1 MSLVSESP
9 ILAGSSRSK
18 FTLLINKNVREMKK
32 SIFVMGL
39 AMMGLLSMTS
49 CSSSDSKNGDTPQPT
64 PQPGQEVSIED
75 SEYDAIIN
83 QYVDNVVL
91 PTYSD
96 LKTKNSALYQA
107 VVDFGDNPSNANFK
121 AICDAW
127 LAAREPWESSEAFLF
142 GPVADYGL
150 DPNMDSW
157 PLDQEAIVKLL
168 ESQQWNEMEWTGD
181 YDEDDEAIAAA
192 QNVRGFH
199 TLEFLAFR
207 DGQARTLTD
216 QAVDGEAANAV
227 YNAGNAT
234 AWAQYMRNTAQL
246 LVDDVT
252 TLVDAWNNGYAD
264 KFKKHDGGD
273 FTSGLSCIEQLIDGC
288 IDIAGEVGQAKIG
301 DPYDLYVSGKTN
313 EALYAVES
321 WYSWHSRDDYTNNI
335 YSIRNAYYGSRDG
348 KINANSLSKL
358 VAKYDAQLDADVKE
372 AIEDAAEAIQAIPQ
386 PFRNNIN
393 SKEAKAAM
401 EACAELSDILEN
413 ELKPFLINHTK

>member
-1 MSLVSESP
+1 
-9 ILAGSSRSK
+9 
-18 FTLLINKNVREMKK
+18 MKK
-32 SIFVMGL
+32 NLFLMGLAVMGL
-39 AMMGLLSMTS
+39 MTFTA
-49 CSSSDSKNGDTPQPT
+49 CSSDDDDKKSEAVTIQ
-64 PQPGQEVSIED
+64 D

-96 LKTKNSALYQA
+96 LKTKNSALYDA
-107 VVDFGDNPSNANFK
+107 VVSFGNNPSNAGFQ
-121 AICDAW
+121 AICNAW

-157 PLDQEAIVKLL
+157 PLDQDAIVNILT
-168 ESQQWNEMEWTGD
+168 SQNWNAMEWTGD
-181 YDEDDEAIAAA
+181 YDEDDDAIAAA

-207 DGQARTLTD
+207 DGKARTLTD
-216 QAVDGEAANAV
+216 TATDGEAANAV
-227 YNAGNAT
+227 YNESNKT

-246 LVDDVT
+246 LVNDVT
-252 TLVDAWNNGYAD
+252 TLVDAWNNGYAAA
-264 KFKKHDGGD
+264 FKNHNGGD

-288 IDIAGEVGQAKIG
+288 IDIAGEVGDAKIG
-301 DPYDLYVSGKTN
+301 EPYDYYAAGDIQK
-313 EALYAVES
+313 ALYAVES

-348 KINANSLSKL
+348 SINANSLSNL
-358 VAKYDAQLDADVKE
+358 VKKYNADLDTRVKDAISNAAK
-372 AIEDAAEAIQAIPQ
+372 AIQAIPQ

-393 SKEAKAAM
+393 SAEASEAM
-401 EACAELSDILEN
+401 DACAELSDVLEN
-413 ELKPFLINHTK
+413 ELKPFLQNATK

>member
-1 MSLVSESP
+1 M
-9 ILAGSSRSK
+9 K
-18 FTLLINKNVREMKK
+18 KNVLM
-32 SIFVMGL
+32 MGL
-39 AMMGLLSMTS
+39 AMMGLCAFTA
-49 CSSSDSKNGDTPQPT
+49 CSSDDDKKEESK
-64 PQPGQEVSIED
+64 IEILD
-75 SEYDAIIN
+75 AEYDAIIN

-91 PTYSD
+91 PTYND
-96 LKTKNSALYQA
+96 LKTKNTALYNAVVSFGNAPSDANFQA
-107 VVDFGDNPSNANFK
+107 VCN
-121 AICDAW
+121 AW
-127 LAAREPWESSEAFLF
+127 LTAREPWESSEAFLF

-207 DGQARTLTD
+207 DGKARTLTD
-216 QAVDGEAANAV
+216 TAIDGEAANAV
-227 YNAGNAT
+227 YNESNAT

-246 LVDDVT
+246 LVKDVT
-252 TLVDAWNNGYAD
+252 TLVDAWNNGYAAS
-264 KFKKHDGGD
+264 FKSHNGGD

-288 IDIAGEVGQAKIG
+288 IDIAGEVGDAKIG
-301 DPYDLYVSGKTN
+301 DPYSLYVSGKTT

-348 KINANSLSKL
+348 SVNKNSLSKL
-358 VAKYDAQLDADVKE
+358 GEKYNAELDADVKK
-372 AIEDAAEAIQAIPQ
+372 AITNAANAIQAIPQ

-393 SKEAKAAM
+393 SKEAQAAM
-401 EACAELSDILEN
+401 EACADLSDILEQ

>member
-1 MSLVSESP
+1 
-9 ILAGSSRSK
+9 
-18 FTLLINKNVREMKK
+18 MKK
-32 SIFVMGL
+32 KLFLLSL
-39 AMMGLLSMTS
+39 AMMGLTTFTA
-49 CSSSDSKNGDTPQPT
+49 CSSSDDDNKK
-64 PQPGQEVSIED
+64 ED
-75 SEYDAIIN
+75 ETSEITIQDNEYDAIIN

-91 PTYSD
+91 PTYND

-107 VVDFGDNPSNANFK
+107 VVAFGDAPSNANFQ

-157 PLDQEAIVKLL
+157 PLDQEAIVNMLT
-168 ESQQWNEMEWTGD
+168 SQQWNDMKWTGD
-181 YDEDDEAIAAA
+181 YNEDDEAIAAA

-207 DGQARTLTD
+207 DGKARTLNDAAT
-216 QAVDGEAANAV
+216 DGEAANAV
-227 YNAGNAT
+227 YNESNAT

-252 TLVDAWNNGYAD
+252 LLCDAWNNGYATT
-264 KFKKHDGGD
+264 FKNHNGGD

-288 IDIAGEVGQAKIG
+288 IDIAGEVGDAKIG

-335 YSIRNAYYGSRDG
+335 YSIRNAYYGSLDG
-348 KINANSLSKL
+348 SINTNSLSKL
-358 VAKYDAQLDADVKE
+358 VAKYNPALDTDVKN
-372 AIEDAAEAIQAIPQ
+372 AIDAAAKAIQAIPQ

-393 SKEAKAAM
+393 SKEAAAAM
-401 EACAELSDILEN
+401 DACAELSDILEN
-413 ELKPFLINHTK
+413 ELKPFLQNHTK

>member
-1 MSLVSESP
+1 M
-9 ILAGSSRSK
+9 K
-18 FTLLINKNVREMKK
+18 KNVLM
-32 SIFVMGL
+32 MGL
-39 AMMGLLSMTS
+39 AMMGLCAFTA
-49 CSSSDSKNGDTPQPT
+49 CSSDDDKKEESK
-64 PQPGQEVSIED
+64 IEILD
-75 SEYDAIIN
+75 AEYDAIIN

-91 PTYSD
+91 PTYND
-96 LKTKNSALYQA
+96 LKTKNTALYNAVVSFGNAPSDANFQA
-107 VVDFGDNPSNANFK
+107 VCN
-121 AICDAW
+121 AW
-127 LAAREPWESSEAFLF
+127 LTAREPWESSEAFLF

-207 DGQARTLTD
+207 DGKARTLTD
-216 QAVDGEAANAV
+216 TAIDGEAANAV
-227 YNAGNAT
+227 YNESNAT

-246 LVDDVT
+246 LVKDVT
-252 TLVDAWNNGYAD
+252 TLVDAWNNGYAAS
-264 KFKKHDGGD
+264 FKSHNGGD

-288 IDIAGEVGQAKIG
+288 IDIAGEVGDAKIG
-301 DPYDLYVSGKTN
+301 DPYSLYVSGKTT

-335 YSIRNAYYGSRDG
+335 LSIRNAYYGSRDG
-348 KINANSLSKL
+348 SINANSLSKL
-358 VAKYDAQLDADVKE
+358 VAKYNAPLDTKVKDAIKNAAD
-372 AIEDAAEAIQAIPQ
+372 AIQAIPQ

-393 SKEAKAAM
+393 SSEAKAAM
-401 EACAELSDILEN
+401 EACADLGDVLEN
-413 ELKPFLINHTK
+413 ELKPFLQDATK

>member
-1 MSLVSESP
+1 
-9 ILAGSSRSK
+9 
-18 FTLLINKNVREMKK
+18 MKK
-32 SIFVMGL
+32 NLFLLSL
-39 AMMGLLSMTS
+39 AMMGLTS
-49 CSSSDSKNGDTPQPT
+49 FTACSSSDDDNKKEDETSEITIQ
-64 PQPGQEVSIED
+64 D

-91 PTYSD
+91 PTYND

-107 VVDFGDNPSNANFK
+107 VVAFGDAPSNANFQ

-157 PLDQEAIVKLL
+157 PLDQEAIVNMLT
-168 ESQQWNEMEWTGD
+168 SQQWNDMKWTGD
-181 YDEDDEAIAAA
+181 YNEDDEAIAAA

-207 DGQARTLTD
+207 DGKARTLNDAAT
-216 QAVDGEAANAV
+216 DGEAANAV
-227 YNAGNAT
+227 YNESNAT

-252 TLVDAWNNGYAD
+252 LLCDAWNNGYATT
-264 KFKKHDGGD
+264 FKNHNGGD

-288 IDIAGEVGQAKIG
+288 IDIAGEVGDAKIG

-335 YSIRNAYYGSRDG
+335 YSIRNAYYGSLDG
-348 KINANSLSKL
+348 SINTNSLSKL
-358 VAKYDAQLDADVKE
+358 VAKYNPALDTDVKN
-372 AIEDAAEAIQAIPQ
+372 AIDAAAKAIQAIPQ

-393 SKEAKAAM
+393 SKEAAAAM
-401 EACAELSDILEN
+401 DACAELSDILEN
-413 ELKPFLINHTK
+413 ELKPFLQNHTK

>member
-1 MSLVSESP
+1 
-9 ILAGSSRSK
+9 
-18 FTLLINKNVREMKK
+18 MKK
-32 SIFVMGL
+32 SIFAMGL

-64 PQPGQEVSIED
+64 PQPDQEVTIQD

-142 GPVADYGL
+142 GPVADLGL

-157 PLDQEAIVKLL
+157 PLDQEAIVKML

-181 YDEDDEAIAAA
+181 YDEDDDAIAAA

-199 TLEFLAFR
+199 TLEFLTFR

-227 YNAGNAT
+227 YNASNAN

-372 AIEDAAEAIQAIPQ
+372 AIEDAADAIQAIPQ

>member
-1 MSLVSESP
+1 
-9 ILAGSSRSK
+9 
-18 FTLLINKNVREMKK
+18 MKK
-32 SIFVMGL
+32 GIFVMGL
-39 AMMGLLSMTS
+39 TMIGLMAFTA
-49 CSSSDSKNGDTPQPT
+49 CSSSDDKKNDDPQPT
-64 PQPGQEVSIED
+64 EVTIQD

-96 LKTKNSALYQA
+96 LKAKNSALYQA
-107 VVDFGDNPSNANFK
+107 VVDFGDEPSNANFQ

-127 LAAREPWESSEAFLF
+127 LVAREPWESSEAFLF
-142 GPVADYGL
+142 GPVADLGL

-157 PLDQEAIVKLL
+157 PLDQEAIVKML

-207 DGQARTLTD
+207 DGKARTLTD
-216 QAVDGEAANAV
+216 QATDGEAANAV
-227 YNAGNAT
+227 YNSGNAN

-252 TLVDAWNNGYAD
+252 TLCDAWNNGYAD
-264 KFKKHDGGD
+264 KFKSHNGGD

-301 DPYDLYVSGKTN
+301 DPYDLYVSGKTT

-348 KINANSLSKL
+348 SVNKNSLSKL
-358 VAKYDAQLDADVKE
+358 VAKYNPELDADVKA
-372 AIEDAAEAIQAIPQ
+372 AIEDAADAIQAIPQ

-393 SKEAKAAM
+393 SKEAQSAM

>member
-1 MSLVSESP
+1 
-9 ILAGSSRSK
+9 
-18 FTLLINKNVREMKK
+18 MKK
-32 SIFVMGL
+32 GIFVMGL
-39 AMMGLLSMTS
+39 AMMGLFSMTS
-49 CSSSDSKNGDTPQPT
+49 CSSSSDDSKKGDTPQPE
-64 PQPGQEVSIED
+64 EVTILD
-75 SEYDAIIN
+75 SEYDAIVN

-96 LKTKNSALYQA
+96 LKAKNSALYQA

-168 ESQQWNEMEWTGD
+168 ESQQWNDMEWTGD

-216 QAVDGEAANAV
+216 EAVDGEAANAV
-227 YNAGNAT
+227 YNVGNAN

-252 TLVDAWNNGYAD
+252 TLVDAWNNGYAE

-348 KINANSLSKL
+348 SINANSLSKL

-372 AIEDAAEAIQAIPQ
+372 AIKDAADAIQAIPQ

-393 SKEAKAAM
+393 SKEAAAAM
-401 EACAELSDILEN
+401 EACADLSDILEN

>member
-1 MSLVSESP
+1 
-9 ILAGSSRSK
+9 
-18 FTLLINKNVREMKK
+18 MKK
-32 SIFVMGL
+32 NLFLMGLAVMGL
-39 AMMGLLSMTS
+39 MTFTA
-49 CSSSDSKNGDTPQPT
+49 CSSDDDDKKSEAVTIQ
-64 PQPGQEVSIED
+64 D

-96 LKTKNSALYQA
+96 LKTKNSALYDA
-107 VVDFGDNPSNANFK
+107 VVSFGNNPSNAGFQ
-121 AICDAW
+121 AICNAW

-157 PLDQEAIVKLL
+157 PLDQDAIVNILT
-168 ESQQWNEMEWTGD
+168 SQNWNAMEWTGD
-181 YDEDDEAIAAA
+181 YDEDDDAIAAA

-207 DGQARTLTD
+207 DGKARTLNDAAT
-216 QAVDGEAANAV
+216 DGEAANAV
-227 YNAGNAT
+227 YNESNKT

-246 LVDDVT
+246 LVNDVT
-252 TLVDAWNNGYAD
+252 TLVDAWNNGYAAA
-264 KFKKHDGGD
+264 FKNHNGGD

-288 IDIAGEVGQAKIG
+288 IDIAGEVGDAKIG
-301 DPYDLYVSGKTN
+301 EPYDYYAAGDIQK
-313 EALYAVES
+313 ALYAVES

-348 KINANSLSKL
+348 SINANSLSNL
-358 VAKYDAQLDADVKE
+358 VKKYNADLDTRVKDAISNAAK
-372 AIEDAAEAIQAIPQ
+372 AIQAIPQ

-393 SKEAKAAM
+393 SAEASEAM
-401 EACAELSDILEN
+401 DACAELSDVLEN
-413 ELKPFLINHTK
+413 ELKPFLQNATK

>member
-1 MSLVSESP
+1 M
-9 ILAGSSRSK
+9 K
-18 FTLLINKNVREMKK
+18 KNVLM
-32 SIFVMGL
+32 MGL
-39 AMMGLLSMTS
+39 AMMGLCAFSA
-49 CSSSDSKNGDTPQPT
+49 CSSDDDKKEESK
-64 PQPGQEVSIED
+64 IEILD
-75 SEYDAIIN
+75 AEYDAIIN

-91 PTYSD
+91 PTYND
-96 LKTKNSALYQA
+96 LKAKNTALYNAVVSFGNAPSDANFQA
-107 VVDFGDNPSNANFK
+107 VCN
-121 AICDAW
+121 AW
-127 LAAREPWESSEAFLF
+127 LTAREPWESSEAFLF

-207 DGQARTLTD
+207 DGKARTLTD
-216 QAVDGEAANAV
+216 TAIDGEAANAV
-227 YNAGNAT
+227 YNESNAT

-246 LVDDVT
+246 LVKDVT
-252 TLVDAWNNGYAD
+252 TLVDAWNNGYAAS
-264 KFKKHDGGD
+264 FKSHNGGD

-288 IDIAGEVGQAKIG
+288 IDIAGEVGDAKIG
-301 DPYDLYVSGKTN
+301 DPYSLYVSGKTT

-335 YSIRNAYYGSRDG
+335 LSIRNAYYGSRDG
-348 KINANSLSKL
+348 SINANSLSKL
-358 VAKYDAQLDADVKE
+358 VAKYNAPLDTKVKDAIKSAAD
-372 AIEDAAEAIQAIPQ
+372 AIQAIPQ

-393 SKEAKAAM
+393 SSEAKAAM
-401 EACAELSDILEN
+401 EACADLGDVLEN
-413 ELKPFLINHTK
+413 ELKPFLQDATK

>member
-1 MSLVSESP
+1 
-9 ILAGSSRSK
+9 
-18 FTLLINKNVREMKK
+18 MKK
-32 SIFVMGL
+32 GIFVMGL
-39 AMMGLLSMTS
+39 TMIGLMAFTA
-49 CSSSDSKNGDTPQPT
+49 CSSSDDKKNDDPQPT
-64 PQPGQEVSIED
+64 EVTIQD

-96 LKTKNSALYQA
+96 LKAKNSALYQA
-107 VVDFGDNPSNANFK
+107 VVDFGDEPSNANFQ

-127 LAAREPWESSEAFLF
+127 LVAREPWESSEAFLF
-142 GPVADYGL
+142 GPVADLGL

-157 PLDQEAIVKLL
+157 PLDQEAIVKML

-207 DGQARTLTD
+207 DGKARTLTD
-216 QAVDGEAANAV
+216 QATDGEAANAV
-227 YNAGNAT
+227 YNSGNAN

-252 TLVDAWNNGYAD
+252 TLCNAWNNGYAD
-264 KFKKHDGGD
+264 KFKSHNGGD

-301 DPYDLYVSGKTN
+301 DPYDLYVSGKTT

-348 KINANSLSKL
+348 SVNKNSLSKL
-358 VAKYDAQLDADVKE
+358 VAKYNPELDADVKA
-372 AIEDAAEAIQAIPQ
+372 AIEDAADAIQAIPQ

-393 SKEAKAAM
+393 SKEAQSAM

>member
-1 MSLVSESP
+1 
-9 ILAGSSRSK
+9 
-18 FTLLINKNVREMKK
+18 MKK
-32 SIFVMGL
+32 NLFLLSL
-39 AMMGLLSMTS
+39 AMMGLTTFTA
-49 CSSSDSKNGDTPQPT
+49 CSSSDDDNKKEDETSEITIQ
-64 PQPGQEVSIED
+64 D

-83 QYVDNVVL
+83 QYVDKVVL
-91 PTYSD
+91 PTYND

-107 VVDFGDNPSNANFK
+107 VVAFGDAPSNANFQ

-157 PLDQEAIVKLL
+157 PLDQEAIVNMLT
-168 ESQQWNEMEWTGD
+168 SQQWNDMKWTGD
-181 YDEDDEAIAAA
+181 YNEDDEAIAAA

-207 DGQARTLTD
+207 DGKARTLNDAAT
-216 QAVDGEAANAV
+216 DGEAANSV
-227 YNAGNAT
+227 YNESNAT

-252 TLVDAWNNGYAD
+252 LLCDAWNNGYATT
-264 KFKKHDGGD
+264 FKNHNGGD

-288 IDIAGEVGQAKIG
+288 IDIAGEVGDAKIG

-335 YSIRNAYYGSRDG
+335 YSIRNAYYGSLDG
-348 KINANSLSKL
+348 SINKNSLSKL
-358 VAKYDAQLDADVKE
+358 VAKYNPALDTDVKN
-372 AIEDAAEAIQAIPQ
+372 AIDAAAKAIQAIPQ

-393 SKEAKAAM
+393 SKEAAAAM
-401 EACAELSDILEN
+401 DACAELSDILEN
-413 ELKPFLINHTK
+413 ELKPFLQNHTK

>member
-1 MSLVSESP
+1 
-9 ILAGSSRSK
+9 
-18 FTLLINKNVREMKK
+18 MKK
-32 SIFVMGL
+32 NLFLLSL
-39 AMMGLLSMTS
+39 AMMGLTTFTA
-49 CSSSDSKNGDTPQPT
+49 CSSSDDDNKKKEEPSEITIQ
-64 PQPGQEVSIED
+64 D

-91 PTYSD
+91 PTYND

-107 VVDFGDNPSNANFK
+107 VVAFGDAPSNANFQ

-127 LAAREPWESSEAFLF
+127 LVAREPWESSEAFLF

-157 PLDQEAIVKLL
+157 PLDQEAIVNMLT
-168 ESQQWNEMEWTGD
+168 SQQWNDMKWTGD
-181 YDEDDEAIAAA
+181 YNEDDEAIAAA

-207 DGQARTLTD
+207 DGKARTLNDAAT
-216 QAVDGEAANAV
+216 DGEAANAV
-227 YNAGNAT
+227 YNESNAT

-252 TLVDAWNNGYAD
+252 LLCDAWNNGYATT
-264 KFKKHDGGD
+264 FKNHNGGD

-288 IDIAGEVGQAKIG
+288 IDIAGEVGDAKIG

-335 YSIRNAYYGSRDG
+335 YSIRNAYYGSLDG
-348 KINANSLSKL
+348 SINTNSLSKL
-358 VAKYDAQLDADVKE
+358 VAKYNPALDTDVKN
-372 AIEDAAEAIQAIPQ
+372 AIDAAAKAIQAIPQ

-393 SKEAKAAM
+393 SKEAAAAM
-401 EACAELSDILEN
+401 DACAELSDILEN
-413 ELKPFLINHTK
+413 ELKPFLQNHTK

>member
-1 MSLVSESP
+1 MKTIE
-9 ILAGSSRSK
+9 
-18 FTLLINKNVREMKK
+18 LLKK
-32 SIFVMGL
+32 AL
-39 AMMGLLSMTS
+39 MMIALLGITCGFAA
-49 CSSSDSKNGDTPQPT
+49 CSDDKDDPDPNQLDTRKT
-64 PQPGQEVSIED
+64 
-75 SEYDAIIN
+75 AIIT
-83 QYVDNVVL
+83 QYVNGVVI
-91 PTYSD
+91 PTYRSLAD
-96 LKTKNSALYQA
+96 EA
-107 VVDFGDNPSNANFK
+107 VELATLCEELRQNPSQSK
-121 AICDAW
+121 VDECCESWIS
-127 LAAREPWESSEAFLF
+127 ARKYWELSEAFLF

-157 PLDQEAIVKLL
+157 PLDQEAIVKML
-168 ESQQWNEMEWTGD
+168 ESQQWNEMKWTGD

-207 DGQARTLTD
+207 DGKARTLNDKATD
-216 QAVDGEAANAV
+216 DEAANAV

-252 TLVDAWNNGYAD
+252 TLCDAWNNGYAA
-264 KFKKHDGGD
+264 KFKSHNGGE

-335 YSIRNAYYGSRDG
+335 YSIRNAYYGSLD
-348 KINANSLSKL
+348 KIVNKNSLSAL
-358 VAKYDAQLDADVKE
+358 VAKYNAELDAEVKA
-372 AIEDAAEAIQAIPQ
+372 AITNAANAIQAIPQ

-393 SKEAKAAM
+393 SKEAQAAM
-401 EACAELSDILEN
+401 EACAELSDILEQ

>member
-1 MSLVSESP
+1 MDMNKKLFTMS
-9 ILAGSSRSK
+9 
-18 FTLLINKNVREMKK
+18 
-32 SIFVMGL
+32 L
-39 AMMGLLSMTS
+39 AMMGLCTFTA
-49 CSSSDSKNGDTPQPT
+49 CSSSNDDDKKDDKKEIVIQ
-64 PQPGQEVSIED
+64 D
-75 SEYDAIIN
+75 AEYDAIIN
-83 QYVDNVVL
+83 QYVDNVVM

-96 LKTKNSALYQA
+96 LKEKNSDLYLS
-107 VVDFGDNPSNANFK
+107 VVDFGNAPSDAKFQ

-127 LAAREPWESSEAFLF
+127 LAAREPWEQSEAFLF
-142 GPVADYGL
+142 GPVADFGL

-157 PLDQEAIVKLL
+157 PLDQEAIVNTLK
-168 ESQQWNEMEWTGD
+168 SQQWNDMTWSGD

-207 DGQARTLTD
+207 DGKARTLTD
-216 QAVDGEAANAV
+216 QAASDNAADYV
-227 YNAGNAT
+227 YNETNAT

-252 TLVDAWNNGYAD
+252 LLCNEWEDSYANE
-264 KFKKHDGGD
+264 FKKHNGGD

-288 IDIAGEVGQAKIG
+288 IDIAGEVGGAKIG
-301 DPYDLYVSGKTN
+301 EPYDLYMSGKKT

-348 KINANSLSKL
+348 SIHNNSLSKL
-358 VAKYDAQLDADVKE
+358 VAKYDQELDQKVKQ
-372 AIEDAAEAIQAIPQ
+372 AIDRAAKNIQAIPQ

-393 SKEAKAAM
+393 STEAQNAM
-401 EACAELSDILEN
+401 EACAELAEVLEN
-413 ELKPFLINHTK
+413 DLKPFLQNNTK